1 MRNLKCYKRMLL
13 SIDTVKGFILKGA
26 LHDETIAKII
36 PCQVAL
42 LEDAVEDQECLVVLI
57 GEGHTLQSIEF
68 KRFNDEPHGLLGDE
82 ESEFVDEFQPFLDR
96 DNVLIFRKNSTSFMF
111 APGFIPMLDA
121 CVNLKR
127 VDVNGCCT
135 DICVSNGVLPMANY
149 FDEYNR
155 DVDIYVHERGV
166 ETYHTDVHDRD
177 TYSGAAKLLMKQQGI
192 HFI

>member
-1 MRNLKCYKRMLL
+1 
-13 SIDTVKGFILKGA
+13 
-26 LHDETIAKII
+26 
-36 PCQVAL
+36 
-42 LEDAVEDQECLVVLI
+42 
-57 GEGHTLQSIEF
+57 
-68 KRFNDEPHGLLGDE
+68 
-82 ESEFVDEFQPFLDR
+82 
-96 DNVLIFRKNSTSFMF
+96 MF